1 MSNILSVIPENL
13 TLGIVIVVMTLLA
26 FFKGRKILYSLM
38 LSFFPAVM
46 MYQAF
51 THWGIFVDAFPKGF
65 FEGSSTNRVGFF
77 LVVYIFMFYIIQ
89 RLIGYEISRRGLHK
103 ILDSVFLSLGL
114 VAESLVLI
122 FQTLGLPDFYHL
134 SSSVEVFVASAAGTV
149 IMLIVAV
156 FALMYSSRA

>member
-1 MSNILSVIPENL
+1 MSTILNVIPENL

-38 LSFFPAVM
+38 LSFFPTVM

-51 THWGIFVDAFPKGF
+51 THWSVFVDVFPKGF
-65 FEGSSTNRVGFF
+65 FEDSFTNRVGFF

-114 VAESLVLI
+114 VAESLILI

-134 SSSVEVFVASAAGTV
+134 SSSVEAFVSSAAGTV